1 MRNLIVCVTAM
12 VMTSSAFAGPFSII
26 NRSYPTGTGA
36 DAAVQ
41 TAIDDAFNDVE
52 NQVNSELPDTS
63 GGVQYTD
70 AMANAAVISGKGLGV
85 DYASDME
92 LFMVGARVGV
102 GLDVGNNTFSDVTS
116 GDLDAEQ
123 ISGFGAGVALAGGL
137 NLGMFDWSEEDP
149 EAWFKWSNM
158 NLFFNIFKYDYN
170 KDDITAETTT
180 FGIHLQYKLIE
191 ATTYI
196 PFVFTWTGVQITTG
210 YEYSNL
216 NVGVAKSL
224 TESYTDSVAISGLG
238 SRDVSASFTG
248 DAGITVD
255 VTTHSIPIEVSTGMQ
270 LLYFLTMYGGL
281 GTDISF
287 GSASAVAT
295 ISGTVDATVS
305 GGVGNAGGTADF
317 DLGVDGGPDAFLFR
331 SFVGLQLNAW
341 IAKINVQ
348 LDKGFTNDTYGLK
361 AGLSLV
367 W

>member
-1 MRNLIVCVTAM
+1 MTLLLFSGTALG
-12 VMTSSAFAGPFSII
+12 GPFTIGS
-26 NRSYPTGTGA
+26 RTYPTGTGA
-36 DAAVQ
+36 DTEVR
-41 TAIDDAFNDVE
+41 TAIDNAFNDVE
-52 NQVNSELPDTS
+52 NQVNAELPDTS

-70 AMANAAVISGKGLGV
+70 AMSNAAVMTGKGLGV

-102 GLDVGNNTFSDVTS
+102 GLDVGSNSFSDLVG
-116 GDLDAEQ
+116 GDVDAEQ

-158 NLFFNIFKYDYN
+158 NLFFNVFKYDYN
-170 KDDITAETTT
+170 KDEISADTTNL
-180 FGIHLQYKLIE
+180 GIHLQYKLME
-191 ATTYI
+191 AKTFI

-210 YEYSNL
+210 YEYSNF
-216 NVGVAKSL
+216 NVGVNYTL
-224 TESYTDSVAISGLG
+224 TENYTDTVTVGTLG
-238 SRDVSASFTG
+238 SKQVNASFTG
-248 DAGITVD
+248 NAGINAE

-270 LLYFLTMYGGL
+270 LLYFMTLYGGL

-287 GSASAVAT
+287 GSASVN
-295 ISGTVDATVS
+295 ATVS
-305 GGVGNAGGTADF
+305 GDVDATIAAPPAGMDAGGTAAL

-341 IAKINVQ
+341 IAKLNIQ
-348 LDKGFTNDTYGLK
+348 LDKGFTNDTYGIK
-361 AGLSLV
+361 AGLGLV